1 MPRVILL
8 VEDNENDELLTL
20 RALKAAAA
28 VAEIIV
34 ARDGE
39 AALNYLF
46 ARGEFSQR
54 NTHELPQLVILDLNI
69 PKIDGMGVLEAL
81 RKSPD
86 TKMLPIVILTSSK
99 DQRDIEKAY
108 ALGVNAYVQKPISST
123 EFTKT
128 CEAIGAFWLN
138 SNQNYYMS
146 NAFSRDHY
154 SAI

>member
-8 VEDNENDELLTL
+8 VEDNETDELLTVK
-20 RALKAAAA
+20 ALKK
-28 VAEIIV
+28 AEVKNDIVV

-39 AALNYLF
+39 AAL
-46 ARGEFSQR
+46 
-54 NTHELPQLVILDLNI
+54 THLEECAVENLPQLVILDLNI
-69 PKIDGMGVLEAL
+69 PKIDGLDVLHAI
-81 RKSPD
+81 RTNPKMR
-86 TKMLPIVILTSSK
+86 MLPIVVLTSSK

-108 ALGVNAYVQKPISST
+108 ELNVNAYVQKPVSYN

-128 CEAIGAFWLN
+128 CEAIGSFWLN

-146 NAFSRDHY
+146 NAFSRDQY

>member
-8 VEDNENDELLTL
+8 VEDNESDELLTIK
-20 RALKAAAA
+20 ALKK
-28 VAEIIV
+28 AEVKNEIVV

-39 AALNYLF
+39 AALAHLEQC
-46 ARGEFSQR
+46 AIQD
-54 NTHELPQLVILDLNI
+54 LPQLVILDLNI
-69 PKIDGMGVLEAL
+69 PKIDGIDVLNAI
-81 RKSPD
+81 RTNSK

-108 ALGVNAYVQKPISST
+108 ELNVNAYVQKPVSYN

-138 SNQNYYMS
+138 SNQNYYMA
-146 NAFSRDHY
+146 NAFSRDQY